1 MNYKIM
7 LNYIMKLLVLLS
19 LITFLF
25 PKEVVA
31 VLDLAPEGLSDSE
44 ARILTQRLTSELISI
59 DKYTIVERASMDKL
73 LKEQQF
79 QHSGCTD
86 SECAVEIGQMLNA
99 DYITVGSVSKFGE
112 VFIIDCRLINAESG
126 EALTSSSFTT
136 KTNQMEELLRGIK
149 VTSKRICGLK
159 GEKNLN
165 KPQKVKKI
173 KKKKDNNKMKQFL
186 KKLNKN
192 RKKIFWAWFISW
204 IGWGLLPYD

>member
-1 MNYKIM
+1 MR
-7 LNYIMKLLVLLS
+7 LLYLIIP
-19 LITFLF
+19 LITLLF

-31 VLDLAPEGLSDSE
+31 VLDLSPEGLSDSE

-112 VFIIDCRLINAESG
+112 VYII
-126 EALTSSSFTT
+126 
-136 KTNQMEELLRGIK
+136 M
-149 VTSKRICGLK
+149 
-159 GEKNLN
+159 
-165 KPQKVKKI
+165 
-173 KKKKDNNKMKQFL
+173 
-186 KKLNKN
+186 
-192 RKKIFWAWFISW
+192 
-204 IGWGLLPYD
+204 